1 MEKGKTKHQERYDF
15 SYFYVMRKKRSQAW
29 RLRATGVFPG
39 DNNVLIK
46 EKRWTPVYSRVSPE
60 WATFGRGEGLAP
72 FPFWGAKGADVSLFP
87 APSNFPINHEQIQLI
102 TQKNIQLWGRKNP
115 N

>member
-46 EKRWTPVYSRVSPE
+46 EKR
-60 WATFGRGEGLAP
+60 
-72 FPFWGAKGADVSLFP
+72 
-87 APSNFPINHEQIQLI
+87 
-102 TQKNIQLWGRKNP
+102 
-115 N
+115 